1 MYFYNILIPMTSRQL
16 KNLYF
21 NFFRSKGHEIVPS
34 ASLIPEND
42 PTVLFTTAGMH
53 PLTPFLKG
61 EKHPQGL
68 RLANAQKCIRTG
80 DIDEVGDGTHLTF
93 FEMLGNWSL
102 GDYFKTDAVEWSFE
116 FLTDKKYL
124 GISLDKLAFT
134 VFDGNEKEGIPRDEE
149 TAHLW
154 QLHGVSKDRIA
165 YLDDNFW
172 GPVGDSGPCG
182 PDTEIFYWSA
192 NEPAP
197 KIYDPKDSRW
207 IEIWNNVFMAYE
219 KQKDGSYTP
228 LKQKNVDT
236 GMGLE
241 RTVAVL
247 DGQDSVYSI
256 DTVEPLITH
265 VNRTAKKA
273 QGNDRAVRI
282 IVDHI
287 RATVFMLAD
296 ERAIRPSNV
305 DQGYVL
311 RRLIRRM
318 VRYAKM
324 IDLDSKEF
332 DSLVQIVT
340 REYHNDY
347 PELGRN
353 HDVVVEELHKEQEK
367 FSKTIDQGTR
377 TFEKYAKAGTISGE
391 DAFTLFS
398 SYGFPLEMVQ
408 ELAHEKNISV
418 DVASFTALMKDHQ
431 DKSRT
436 ASAGKFKGGL
446 ADHSDQT
453 VKYHT
458 ANHLMLEAMKRIL
471 GREDINQ
478 RGSNITAERLRFDFT
493 FPRKLEEYEIHKIEE
508 MVNTEIAKGHDVHFE
523 EMSVADAK
531 KIGATGV
538 FEHKYGDKVKVYFV
552 GDFSKEI
559 CGGPHVQNTK
569 DMGKLKIQKEEAS
582 SAGVRR
588 IKAVLE

>member
-1 MYFYNILIPMTSRQL
+1 MTTRQL

-53 PLTPFLKG
+53 PLTPFLMG
-61 EKHPQGL
+61 GTHPSGV
-68 RLANAQKCIRTG
+68 RLANAQKCIRTV
-80 DIDEVGDGTHLTF
+80 DIDNVGDGTHLTF

-102 GDYFKTDAVEWSFE
+102 GDYFKADSIAWSFE
-116 FLTDKKYL
+116 FLTDKRYL
-124 GISLDKLAFT
+124 GIPLEKLAFS
-134 VFDGNEKEGIPRDEE
+134 VFEGDPKDTIPRDEE
-149 TAHLW
+149 SAELW
-154 QLHGVSKDRIA
+154 KLRGVSPDRIV
-165 YLDDNFW
+165 YLGRADNFW
-172 GPVGDSGPCG
+172 GPVGSTGPCG
-182 PDTEIFYWSA
+182 PDTEIFYWNSTEA
-192 NEPAP
+192 AP
-197 KIYDPKDSRW
+197 KKFDPKDKRW
-207 IEIWNNVFMAYE
+207 VEIWNNVFMEYE
-219 KQKDGSYTP
+219 RQKDGSYAP

-241 RTVAVL
+241 RTVAML
-247 DGQDSVYSI
+247 DGQDSVYGI
-256 DTVEPLITH
+256 DTVEPLMAY
-265 VNRTAKKA
+265 VKKYAKNA
-273 QGNDRAVRI
+273 AGNDRAVRI
-282 IVDHI
+282 IVDHM
-287 RATVFMLAD
+287 RAIVFLLAD
-296 ERAIRPSNV
+296 ERHVRPSNV

-318 VRYAKM
+318 IRYAK
-324 IDLDSKEF
+324 IIGLDAKEF
-332 DSLVQIVT
+332 DVLIQMIT

-353 HDVVVEELHKEQEK
+353 HDAVVEELHKEQEK
-367 FSKTIDQGTR
+367 FSKTLDQGTKA
-377 TFEKYAKAGTISGE
+377 FEKYAKAGAISGE
-391 DAFTLFS
+391 DAFILFS

-418 DVASFTALMKDHQ
+418 DVHAFNALMKEHQ

-446 ADHSDQT
+446 ADHSEQT

-458 ANHLMLEAMKRIL
+458 ANHMMLEAMKRVL
-471 GREDINQ
+471 GREDVNQ

-493 FPRKLEEYEIHKIEE
+493 FPRKLEEYELRKIEE
-508 MVNTEIAKGHDVHFE
+508 MVNDEIAKNHKVHFE

-538 FEHKYGDKVKVYFV
+538 FEHKYGDAVKVYFV

-559 CGGPHVQNTK
+559 CGGPHVENTK

-588 IKAVLE
+588 IKAILE